1 MERDFSRIGMSSE
14 GDLGEHVL
22 EQRQGIRGSAH
33 KSCQTTLKGVHIK
46 GEERLLPRTCAS

>member
-22 EQRQGIRGSAH
+22 EQRQAIRGSAH